1 MSIKSKFEKIDLEKL
16 KSENLKAYE
25 ILNGWAKSTKNFTD
39 DEASEVV
46 EPLFNKLYDKIATG
60 KLWYVIEGN
69 KQPKDQVAE
78 PVTKK
83 EEEAIVKQV
92 VKSEPK
98 EPKVKATK
106 TATKT
111 ATKKTHTSN
120 ANKVKHVP
128 TPPKLGGKSVFEV
141 AKELREKDPTLKQRD
156 AVRMAG
162 KMVKDAHN
170 KAKDEELQ
178 SLMKMIKSDPRYSV
192 LRPDKNTSIIRD
204 LGRPAIRTTKRVSR
218 KGWKNQYG
226 ASDGGRTYYENRV
239 NRMDVDKV
247 PMYAKGGQI
256 SSNFEKSRRF
266 TDYDFKKLVDE
277 DFYATWEGNYWCIK
291 KENGGKEVA
300 KFYPKKEVLV
310 ANKDADIFNWLKENS
325 YLSSNEYAKGGELAG
340 VVVYDNGGE
349 SFDRYTIFTPD
360 GSVYGMSENA
370 SGFNMYIGD
379 DTEIEKGSHLGK
391 KLKSVPEGIKKAVL
405 DRMSETFAKGGV
417 VGLMDKLKAEGK
429 LVRYLDVR
437 GDGKKVFDIIVP
449 NKEKKGYFKRYESLS
464 QNKLGA
470 LQNEYLDEGDVLNWL
485 KKTSP
490 NQQTQK
496 VGRTHGSH
504 LPTSDVEY
512 FRKGKID
519 KLMIGG
525 KEISEDDILSGV
537 FAKKF
542 AKGGEV
548 VGDYSILAY
557 KSKGDFED
565 DTDERYFGMKD
576 RSLDYVIDEFDSRVD
591 SGLFY
596 GYKITKS
603 GDFANVIYQSS
614 RDSKGGVSKR
624 LEKTGKDYRVLGYKT
639 KADFN
644 DLDDAKYSGVTDRS
658 LEYTKNLFD
667 EKIKSGMWYG
677 YQIFE
682 SGDMRNPIYTNTKD
696 GKFAKGGKVAKFDAY
711 EVQEKLADLS
721 YKVWEDLDIDS
732 GSAIYESDAVQK
744 KMASAYKKA
753 GIDDLFTQYT
763 ESERKE
769 IAEALTDENQH
780 TLRQYLA
787 LRGYRGDKERQDYIR
802 LAKKYNVGGRKS
814 FLEPKNI
821 EVAKTTATSKS
832 GGKQGYVYVP
842 KEDITSIEYMKDG
855 ESVIAKNTDILDGAY
870 IKISS
875 SSFAKGGR
883 LPKGEVMYVP
893 KNDIQDIVVSDS
905 GFKAHNI
912 TDELLSGVHI
922 KASALSNQP
931 ASQSTPSKS
940 AKFGTTRIYKGYNG
954 WVGRTSV
961 NNVDGADYEIVTMK
975 RSNGKL
981 WSNAQKGKNENG
993 IFSYMVFGDDNT
1005 SLIETKPAKVTE
1017 KAVSEQ
1023 HEKAIAKFKEMKGL

>member
-16 KSENLKAYE
+16 KSESPQAYG
-25 ILNGWAKSTKNFTD
+25 ILNGWANSTKNFTD
-39 DEASEVV
+39 EKASEVV
-46 EPLFNKLYDKIATG
+46 EPLFNKLYDKLATG

-83 EEEAIVKQV
+83 EEETIVKQV

-247 PMYAKGGQI
+247 PMYAKGG
-256 SSNFEKSRRF
+256 ETKSVL
-266 TDYDFKKLVDE
+266 TAYANGDYDKKIKDFNSLALAKNFAKLNKNNYDSIMFEDE
-277 DFYATWEGNYWCIK
+277 FG
-291 KENGGKEVA
+291 
-300 KFYPKKEVLV
+300 
-310 ANKDADIFNWLKENS
+310 
-325 YLSSNEYAKGGELAG
+325 
-340 VVVYDNGGE
+340 DNIYV
-349 SFDRYTIFTPD
+349 SK
-360 GSVYGMSENA
+360 
-370 SGFNMYIGD
+370 D
-379 DTEIEKGSHLGK
+379 DTIKDIEDLFAES
-391 KLKSVPEGIKKAVL
+391 
-405 DRMSETFAKGGV
+405 FAKG
-417 VGLMDKLKAEGK
+417 
-429 LVRYLDVR
+429 
-437 GDGKKVFDIIVP
+437 
-449 NKEKKGYFKRYESLS
+449 
-464 QNKLGA
+464 
-470 LQNEYLDEGDVLNWL
+470 
-485 KKTSP
+485 
-490 NQQTQK
+490 
-496 VGRTHGSH
+496 GRTHGSH

-557 KSKGDFED
+557 KTKDD
-565 DTDERYFGMKD
+565 YKNDTDERYFGMSK

-596 GYKITKS
+596 GYKITKG

-644 DLDDAKYSGVTDRS
+644 NLDNEKYSGVTDRS

-696 GKFAKGGKVAKFDAY
+696 GEFAKGGKVYNRSWHQDHYNVNKSEKWEKQGDSRHGETARNRKVFAKGGKVAKFDAY
-711 EVQEKLADLS
+711 EVQEKIADLS
-721 YKVWEDLDIDS
+721 YKVWNDLGINS
-732 GSAIYESDAVQK
+732 GSEIYESDAVQK
-744 KMASAYKKA
+744 KMASAYEKA
-753 GIDDLFTQYT
+753 GIDDLFTQYS

-780 TLRQYLA
+780 SMRQYLS
-787 LRGYRGDKERQDYIR
+787 LRGYLGEAEKQDYIR
-802 LAKKYNVGGRKS
+802 LAKNYNVGGRKS
-814 FLEPKNI
+814 FLEPRNI
-821 EVAKTTATSKS
+821 KEAKTTSTPKS
-832 GGKQGYVYVP
+832 GGKQGYIYVP

-855 ESVIAKNTDILDGAY
+855 ESVIAKNSDILDGAY
-870 IKISS
+870 IKLSS
-875 SSFAKGGR
+875 SSFAEGGR

-893 KNDIQDIVVSDS
+893 KKDIEDIIVVDS
-905 GFKAHNI
+905 GFKANNI
-912 TDELLSGVHI
+912 TDELLSGIHI
-922 KASALSNQP
+922 KATALSKQP
-931 ASQSTPSKS
+931 ASQSTPSKG
-940 AKFGTTRIYKGYNG
+940 AKFGTTRIYKGYRG

-961 NNVDGADYEIVTMK
+961 DNVDGNDYEIVTMK

-993 IFSYMVFGDDNT
+993 IFSYMVFGDENT
-1005 SLIETKPAKVTE
+1005 SLIETNPAKVTE
-1017 KAVSEQ
+1017 KVVSEQ
-1023 HEKAIAKFKEMKGL
+1023 HDKAVAKFKEMKGL